1 MTRHRTDDLQAKPIS
16 KAFLTYGLPVTVDN
30 LLTAE
35 ALNWISG

>member
-1 MTRHRTDDLQAKPIS
+1 MTRHRTDYLQAKPIS
-16 KAFLTYGLPVTVDN
+16 TVFLTYGLTVTVDN